1 MDIKNALNS
10 KMSLYKDKYEY
21 DGSNTYD
28 YAANGIL
35 TKTIPRIL
43 FKGNSLFVTFLQ
55 LIDLRIINVLK
66 YIDELKNF
74 KSI

>member
-21 DGSNTYD
+21 DGNNKYD
-28 YAANGIL
+28 YAANGVL

>member
-1 MDIKNALNS
+1 MDIKNVLNS
-10 KMSLYKDKYEY
+10 KMSLYKDNYEY
-21 DGSNTYD
+21 DGSNKYD

-35 TKTIPRIL
+35 TKTVPRIL

>member
-10 KMSLYKDKYEY
+10 KMSLYKDNYEY
-21 DGSNTYD
+21 DGSNKYD

-35 TKTIPRIL
+35 TKTVPRIL